1 MPFKHH
7 KVFSP
12 VPSPDARLWRYM
24 SLAKFL
30 SLLHTSEL
38 FLSNLELMARSDPF
52 EGTLPPSRF
61 VHRKWVSVN
70 DVPGSVK
77 SRLTGFLNPHGT
89 SLDTA
94 FDRYRDARELGI
106 RQAFAHRRSYFIN
119 CWHIAE
125 HESAA
130 MWGLYSK
137 NDEGIAIVS
146 SEQRIIDALYGEKK
160 DILGGKISY
169 ADYETEEFVMDDS
182 NCFIPVLHKRLSFTH
197 EQEYR
202 LVYWDTAVTHKTV
215 EVLTNNGPFRSTIG
229 RTEEEI
235 EQMTPHPGYGVQCDL
250 TILIESVYVS
260 PLSPPWFIQT
270 VQLASRAAKLAVE
283 PKPSLLLSQPLK

>member
-7 KVFSP
+7 KVFLP
-12 VPSPDARLWRYM
+12 APSPDARLWRYM

-38 FLSNLELMARSDPF
+38 YLSNLELMARTDPF

-61 VHRKWVSVN
+61 VHRQWTSLD
-70 DVPGSVK
+70 DVPDSVK
-77 SRLTGFLNPHGT
+77 SRLTGFLKSQET
-89 SLDTA
+89 SLNIA
-94 FDRYRDARELGI
+94 FERYRDLCELRI

-137 NDEGIAIVS
+137 NDEGVAIVS
-146 SEQRIIDALYGEKK
+146 SERRIINALSGEKK
-160 DILGGKISY
+160 EILGGKMSY
-169 ADYETEEFVMDDS
+169 ADYDTEEFVMEDHNS
-182 NCFIPVLHKRLSFTH
+182 FIPVLHKRVSFTH

-202 LVYWDTAVTHKTV
+202 LVYWDTDVTHKTV
-215 EVLTNNGPFRSTIG
+215 ELLSNKGPVRSTIG
-229 RTEEEI
+229 RTEDEI

-250 TILIESVYVS
+250 PTLIESVYVS
-260 PLSPPWFIQT
+260 PLSPSWFIQT
-270 VQLASRAAKLAVE
+270 VQLAARAAKLVVE
-283 PKPSLLLSQPLK
+283 PKPSQLLSQPLK